1 MERRSISA
9 WRDWMS
15 YLRSAFVAASLLCAV
30 SAHAEQL
37 LRKGGE
43 WRTTTTGVTPELQTM
58 DMCFAPSTA
67 EQAMAKF
74 AAQPNC
80 TKKDVKM
87 NGNTATL
94 DIACSTFT
102 MQGTVTFS
110 GDTAYSGNFT
120 MQLGTG
126 SNAKVFHSTS
136 EAKWIGECKP
146 GEHPL

>member
-1 MERRSISA
+1 
-9 WRDWMS
+9 MS
-15 YLRSAFVAASLLCAV
+15 YLRSAVVTASLLCAV
-30 SAHAEQL
+30 TAQAEQL

-43 WRTTTTGVTPELQTM
+43 WRMITTGVTPQPQTM

-67 EQAMAKF
+67 EQAMAKL
-74 AAQPNC
+74 AAKPNC

-94 DIACSTFT
+94 DIACSNYS

-110 GDTAYSGNFT
+110 GDSAYSGSFT
-120 MQLGTG
+120 MQMGTG
-126 SNAKVFHSTS
+126 SDAKVIHSTS

-146 GEHPL
+146 GEHPLGAAPN